1 MKLTSK
7 DRQPITVIAE
17 TPMEVALCEIF
28 LDGMDYARYYTLKK
42 GRRIMAAKYTIIPE
56 QERKPVT
63 AKKVAIKVTHR
74 RNVG

>member
-28 LDGMDYARYYTLKK
+28 LDGMNYARYYTLKK
-42 GRRIMAAKYTIIPE
+42 GRRIMAAKFTIIPE
-56 QERKPVT
+56 KEERK
-63 AKKVAIKVTHR
+63 A
-74 RNVG
+74 